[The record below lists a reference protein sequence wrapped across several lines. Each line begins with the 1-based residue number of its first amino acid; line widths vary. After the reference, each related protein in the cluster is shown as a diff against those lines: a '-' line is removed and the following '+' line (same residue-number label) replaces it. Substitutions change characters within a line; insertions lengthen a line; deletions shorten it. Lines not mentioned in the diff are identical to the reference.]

1 MDGPALQ
8 HIGEADLHGRSA
20 ELVVDGQ
27 SLLIAHVHVH
37 SVEPIADVRIEP
49 GHGLA
54 LGTLPLGEDEWP
66 VYCLDGDLDIL
77 DRLPGTRRACV
88 LVKTEFGG
96 IGILCDEVRVVDNGA
111 FATVPVPGCMQGE
124 QSLMQSLA
132 IIDARVTCVLDAD
145 RLSATLLAEMTNGG
159 VQATPLAAGEQ

>member
-8 HIGEADLHGRSA
+8 HIGEADLRARFA

-27 SLLIAHVHVH
+27 RLLIAHVHVH
-37 SVEPIADVRIEP
+37 SVETLADVRIAP
-49 GHGLA
+49 GHGQA
-54 LGTLPLGEDEWP
+54 LGTLPLGEGEWP
-66 VYCLDGDLDIL
+66 VYCLDGDLNTL
-77 DRLPGTRRACV
+77 DRLPATRRACV
-88 LVKTEFGG
+88 LLKTGDGG

-124 QSLMQSLA
+124 QSLVQSLA

-145 RLSATLLAEMTNGG
+145 RLSATLLAEMTDDG
-159 VQATPLAAGEQ
+159 VQATPLAAGER